1 MSSCLSLHTCW
12 LPRIVFFPR
21 IFIRSTLSTTSTSH
35 NASSHRSASRF
46 SLKIAR
52 FLFLKERINHNT
64 STTPTIVPLSTHA
77 HYSKS
82 ETTEDMQELARSFL
96 LSLEPG

>member
-1 MSSCLSLHTCW
+1 MSSRLSLHTCW
-12 LPRIVFFPR
+12 LPRR
-21 IFIRSTLSTTSTSH
+21 ILFRSTTSTSD
-35 NASSHRSASRF
+35 RSASRF

-52 FLFLKERINHNT
+52 FQFLKRHIKHDT
-64 STTPTIVPLSTHA
+64 SKTTIVPLSTHA

-82 ETTEDMQELARSFL
+82 ETNEDIRELARSFL

>member
-1 MSSCLSLHTCW
+1 MSSFLSLHTCW
-12 LPRIVFFPR
+12 LPRTVCFTKTFFR
-21 IFIRSTLSTTSTSH
+21 STTSTS
-35 NASSHRSASRF
+35 NNPPSYRSASRF

-52 FLFLKERINHNT
+52 FLFSKRRIKDT
-64 STTPTIVPLSTHA
+64 VSTPTTALPLSTYA

-82 ETTEDMQELARSFL
+82 ESVEDMHEIARSFV